1 MLVTRK
7 ERSSPGKHAETGMLL
22 KTRLASFLEHGGI
35 ERDKQVG
42 DNLGKVQ

>member
-7 ERSSPGKHAETGMLL
+7 ERSSPGKHAETGRLL
-22 KTRLASFLEHGGI
+22 KTKLAYFLQHGGI